1 MPQTHFDI
9 SDICIYCIG
18 YCSADNH
25 TYVSMYNYIYVLYR
39 SCYII
44 SLKKRS
50 SRHQVGDEEAAASV
64 AARLEDGDG
73 EVG

>member
-1 MPQTHFDI
+1 M
-9 SDICIYCIG
+9 
-18 YCSADNH
+18 
-25 TYVSMYNYIYVLYR
+25 LY
-39 SCYII
+39 
-44 SLKKRS
+44 LWKTRS